1 MNDTTPA
8 TFRPKHKTRYSIG
21 AGGVRRRPN
30 QEGQPLQLVD
40 VSFGVGSATWLYPMS
55 ASLKPGINVLLGA
68 TSAGKTSLMRLLA
81 GLERP
86 THGRVFADGKDVTG
100 VPVQKRKL
108 AMVYQQFINYPSLS
122 VFENI
127 ASPLRLA
134 RQPEA
139 AIRQRVQTI
148 AETLRLTP
156 FLDRRPAE
164 LSGGQQ
170 QRTALAR
177 ALAKDAELVL
187 LDEPLVNLDY
197 KLREDLRNELRNL
210 FAGGRTTVVYATTE
224 PQEALQLGDETLV
237 LDAGRLVQ
245 HGNTLEIF
253 RRPETLA
260 AARAFSDPP
269 LNEVRAQV
277 DLDAGVAV
285 IRDDLRLPLAAEVL
299 SVLRNHSP
307 DVILGIRA
315 HQFTISPEPG
325 AASIAGRIDLAE
337 ISGSDT
343 YVHVSHDD
351 LSLVAQLPGV
361 HELTI
366 GERLTLHVEPSQIY
380 CFDTSGNLIFAP
392 Q

>member
-1 MNDTTPA
+1 
-8 TFRPKHKTRYSIG
+8 
-21 AGGVRRRPN
+21 
-30 QEGQPLQLVD
+30 LQLVD

-55 ASLKPGINVLLGA
+55 ASLQPGINVLLGA
-68 TSAGKTSLMRLLA
+68 TSAGKTTLMRLMA

-86 THGRVFADGKDVTG
+86 THGRLIVAGKDVTG

-134 RQPEA
+134 RQSEA
-139 AIRQRVQTI
+139 FIRERVHAI

-177 ALAKDAELVL
+177 ALAKDADLVL

-210 FAGGRTTVVYATTE
+210 FASGRTTVVYATTE

-245 HGNTLEIF
+245 HGKTLEIF
-253 RRPETLA
+253 RRPATLA

-269 LNEVRAQV
+269 LNEIRAQV
-277 DLDAGVAV
+277 DMNAGVAV
-285 IRDDLRLPLAAEVL
+285 VRDLRLPLAPAAL
-299 SVLRNHSP
+299 ATLRNHSP

-315 HQFTISPEPG
+315 HQFTIHPEAN
-325 AASIAGRIDLAE
+325 AAAITGRIDLAE
-337 ISGSDT
+337 ISGSET
-343 YVHVSHDD
+343 YVHISHEG
-351 LSLVAQLPGV
+351 LSLVAQLTGV

-366 GERLTLHVEPSQIY
+366 GERMTLHVQPDQMY
-380 CFDTSGNLIFAP
+380 CFDLDGQLIFAP
-392 Q
+392 

>member
-1 MNDTTPA
+1 
-8 TFRPKHKTRYSIG
+8 
-21 AGGVRRRPN
+21 
-30 QEGQPLQLVD
+30 LQLVD
-40 VSFGVGSATWLYPMS
+40 LSFGVGSATWLYPMS
-55 ASLKPGINVLLGA
+55 ASFRPGINVLLGA
-68 TSAGKTSLMRLLA
+68 TSAGKTTLMRLMA

-86 THGRVFADGKDVTG
+86 TSGRVLADGNDVTG
-100 VPVQKRKL
+100 VPVQRRKL

-134 RQPEA
+134 RQSDA
-139 AIRQRVQTI
+139 SIRERVHTI

-210 FAGGRTTVVYATTE
+210 FARGRTTVVYATTE

-253 RRPETLA
+253 RRPATLA

-269 LNEVRAQV
+269 LNEIRAQV
-277 DLDAGVAV
+277 DLNNGVATV
-285 IRDDLRLPLAAEVL
+285 RDLRLPLVAPAL
-299 SVLRNHSP
+299 SALRNHSP

-315 HQFTISPEPG
+315 HQLTITPEAG
-325 AASIAGRIDLAE
+325 AASITGRVDLAE

-343 YVHVSHDD
+343 YVHISHDG
-351 LSLVAQLPGV
+351 LSLVAQVPGV

-366 GERLTLHVEPSQIY
+366 GERLTLHVQPDRIY
-380 CFDTSGNLIFAP
+380 CFDPNGNLIFAP

>member
-1 MNDTTPA
+1 M
-8 TFRPKHKTRYSIG
+8 
-21 AGGVRRRPN
+21 
-30 QEGQPLQLVD
+30 QLVD
-40 VSFGVGSATWLYPMS
+40 VSFRAGSATWLYPMS
-55 ASLKPGINVLLGA
+55 VSLQPGINVLLGA
-68 TSAGKTSLMRLLA
+68 TAAGKTTLMRLMA

-86 THGRVFADGKDVTG
+86 SGGQVLVDGKDVTG
-100 VPVQKRKL
+100 VPVQRRNL

-134 RQPEA
+134 RQPENK
-139 AIRQRVQTI
+139 IRERVRMI

-156 FLDRRPAE
+156 FLERRPAE

-177 ALAKDAELVL
+177 ALAKDAGLVL

-210 FAGGRTTVVYATTE
+210 FARSRVTVVYATTE

-245 HGNTLEIF
+245 QGNTLEIF
-253 RRPETLA
+253 RRPATLA

-269 LNEVRAQV
+269 LNEIRAQV
-277 DLDAGVAV
+277 DLNAGMAIV
-285 IRDDLRLPLAAEVL
+285 RNDLRLPLTAEAL
-299 SVLRNHSP
+299 SALHSP
-307 DVILGIRA
+307 PAGIPRHLPPTGIPRHHHSGDVILGIRA
-315 HQFTISPEPG
+315 HQFTTRPQPG
-325 AASIAGRIDLAE
+325 AASITGRIDLAE
-337 ISGSDT
+337 ISGSET
-343 YVHVSHDD
+343 YVHVSQDG

-366 GERLTLHVEPSQIY
+366 GEQFTLHVEPGHIY
-380 CFDTSGNLIFAP
+380 CFDVSGQLLFAP
-392 Q
+392 H

>member
-1 MNDTTPA
+1 M
-8 TFRPKHKTRYSIG
+8 
-21 AGGVRRRPN
+21 
-30 QEGQPLQLVD
+30 QLVD
-40 VSFGVGSATWLYPMS
+40 VSFRAGSATWLYPMS
-55 ASLKPGINVLLGA
+55 VSLKPGINVLLGA
-68 TSAGKTSLMRLLA
+68 TAAGKTTLLRLLA

-86 THGRVFADGKDVTG
+86 ASGRVISDGKDVTG
-100 VPVQKRKL
+100 VPVQGRKL

-139 AIRQRVQTI
+139 AVRQRVQMI

-156 FLDRRPAE
+156 FLQRRPAE

-197 KLREDLRNELRNL
+197 KLREDLRTELRNL
-210 FAGGRTTVVYATTE
+210 FAGGRATVVYATTE

-245 HGNTLEIF
+245 QGNTLEIF
-253 RRPETLA
+253 RRPATLA

-269 LNEVRAQV
+269 LNEIRAQV
-277 DLDAGVAV
+277 DLSAGMA
-285 IRDDLRLPLAAEVL
+285 IAGDLRLPLAVPAL
-299 SVLRNHSP
+299 SALRNPPTGIPQHLHSG

-315 HQFTISPEPG
+315 HQFTVRPTEG
-325 AASIAGRIDLAE
+325 TASITGRIDLAE
-337 ISGSDT
+337 ISGSET
-343 YVHVSHDD
+343 YVHVSHGD

-361 HELTI
+361 HQLTI
-366 GERLTLHVEPSQIY
+366 GEHLTLHVEPSHIY
-380 CFDTSGNLIFAP
+380 CFDANGQLIFAP
-392 Q
+392 H

>member
-1 MNDTTPA
+1 
-8 TFRPKHKTRYSIG
+8 
-21 AGGVRRRPN
+21 
-30 QEGQPLQLVD
+30 LQLVD
-40 VSFGVGSATWLYPMS
+40 VSFGVGSATWLYPMT
-55 ASLKPGINVLLGA
+55 ASLQPGINVLLGA
-68 TSAGKTSLMRLLA
+68 TTAGKTTLMRLMA

-86 THGRVFADGKDVTG
+86 TGGRLFIDGNDVTG
-100 VPVQKRKL
+100 VPVQKRRL

-139 AIRQRVQTI
+139 AIRERVHAI

-156 FLDRRPAE
+156 FLQRRPAE

-210 FAGGRTTVVYATTE
+210 FARGRTTVVYATTE

-245 HGNTLEIF
+245 HGKTLDIF
-253 RRPETLA
+253 RRPATLA

-269 LNEVRAQV
+269 LNEIRAQV
-277 DLDAGVAV
+277 DLNEGVAIV
-285 IRDDLRLPLAAEVL
+285 RDLRLPLTAAAL
-299 SVLRNHSP
+299 SALRNQSS

-315 HQFTISPEPG
+315 HQFTIASEAG
-325 AASIAGRIDLAE
+325 AASITGRVDLAE

-343 YVHVSHDD
+343 YVHISHDG
-351 LSLVAQLPGV
+351 LSLVAQVPGV

-366 GERLTLHVEPSQIY
+366 GERLTLHVQPGHIY
-380 CFDTSGNLIFAP
+380 CFDTSGQLIFAP
-392 Q
+392 H

>member
-1 MNDTTPA
+1 MAAPLS
-8 TFRPKHKTRYSIG
+8 YSIG
-21 AGGVRRRPN
+21 VGVPDVSLAAEL
-30 QEGQPLQLVD
+30 EGRTLQLVD
-40 VSFGVGSATWLYPMS
+40 VSFCVGSATWLYPMH
-55 ASLKPGINVLLGA
+55 ASLQPGINVLLGA

-86 THGRVFADGKDVTG
+86 TSGRVFADGKDVTG
-100 VPVQKRKL
+100 VPVQRRKL

-139 AIRQRVQTI
+139 VIRQRVQSI

-210 FAGGRTTVVYATTE
+210 FSRGRTTVVYATTE
-224 PQEALQLGDETLV
+224 PQEALQLGDKTLV

-245 HGNTLEIF
+245 HGDTLEIF
-253 RRPETLA
+253 RRPATLA

-269 LNEVRAQV
+269 LNEIRAQV
-277 DLDAGVAV
+277 DLSAGTAV
-285 IRDDLRLPLAAEVL
+285 VRNELQLPLSSPAL
-299 SVLRNHSP
+299 SVLRNYPP

-315 HQFTISPEPG
+315 HQFTISPQPG
-325 AASIAGRIDLAE
+325 AASITGRIDLAE

-343 YVHVSHDD
+343 YVHVTHDS
-351 LSLVAQLPGV
+351 LSLVAQVPGV
-361 HELTI
+361 YELTI
-366 GERLTLHVEPSQIY
+366 GERLTLHVQPSHIY
-380 CFDTSGNLIFAP
+380 CFDTDGHLIFAP
-392 Q
+392 H

>member
-1 MNDTTPA
+1 
-8 TFRPKHKTRYSIG
+8 
-21 AGGVRRRPN
+21 
-30 QEGQPLQLVD
+30 
-40 VSFGVGSATWLYPMS
+40 MS
-55 ASLKPGINVLLGA
+55 VSLKPGINVLLGA
-68 TSAGKTSLMRLLA
+68 TSAGKTTLMRLMA

-86 THGRVFADGKDVTG
+86 TSGRVLADGQDVTG
-100 VPVQKRKL
+100 VPVQRRKL

-139 AIRQRVQTI
+139 VIRQRVQTI

-156 FLDRRPAE
+156 FLERRPAE

-177 ALAKDAELVL
+177 ALAKEAELVL

-245 HGNTLEIF
+245 QGRTLEIF
-253 RRPETLA
+253 RRPATLA

-269 LNEVRAQV
+269 LNEIRAQI
-277 DLDAGVAV
+277 DLNDGMAIVRNDV
-285 IRDDLRLPLAAEVL
+285 RLPLVAPAL
-299 SVLRNHSP
+299 SALRNHSS

-315 HQFTISPEPG
+315 HQFTMTPQES
-325 AASIAGRIDLAE
+325 AASIGGRIDLAE
-337 ISGSDT
+337 ISGSET

-366 GERLTLHVEPSQIY
+366 GERLTLHVEPGHIY
-380 CFDTSGNLIFAP
+380 YFDTNGNLIFAP
-392 Q
+392 H